1 MMEISVPNVTSALLS
16 FDRLSTDHLNF
27 PTSLKKIQDLNTDCK
42 TTNVSQPTRNFVETS
57 HDKLHFL
64 NHWEVGAGDN
74 IMEVKHMA
82 D

>member
-1 MMEISVPNVTSALLS
+1 MEISVPNVTSALLS

-64 NHWEVGAGDN
+64 NHWEVDTGDN